1 MLVTTTSVL
10 DGMPVARY
18 LGVVTGETIMG
29 VNIFKDLAASWR
41 NMVGGRAQGYEEEIR
56 KAKDIAMQEML
67 QRAQELGANAV
78 IGVAFDYQT
87 IGGDGSNM
95 MMVGVSGTA
104 VQV

>member
-1 MLVTTTSVL
+1 MLVTTTAVL
-10 DGMPVARY
+10 DGMPVERY

-29 VNIFKDLAASWR
+29 VNIFKDWAAGWR
-41 NMVGGRAQGYEEEIR
+41 NMVGGRAAGYEEEIR

-87 IGGDGSNM
+87 IGSDGSNM